1 MKKLLFTLL
10 LSAQLLA
17 SNTTPLMMKCEMTLE
32 MFNFSTN
39 EAGKAVTKEQLIG
52 VIEVCNGFKKYQ
64 QTVDN
69 MKKLLLTL

>member
-52 VIEVCNGFKKYQ
+52 VIEV
-64 QTVDN
+64 
-69 MKKLLLTL
+69 